1 MSKLGTPIAQC
12 AHWALPPKG
21 GSLRGILLRRV
32 QHGVSDVLDV
42 VQHGTAG
49 ALAAVV
55 RLDDGALAVEAHRVV
70 VEEARRSEWVAA
82 QPTAQLRELL
92 LQLVVVLEVRAE
104 HELAAL
110 DVGDARLPEEVQEV
124 DALDRDVAE
133 AAELVGVPADAV
145 GGGAGLELLPHRVRP
160 RALEGVLFEDA
171 GHDGGEQ
178 LGLGAVVGLT
188 GEDDGFGV
196 GLHGVGVLGDDDVV
210 EPAADGAEVAGGGGA
225 GALVLL
231 EAVAEL
237 PPVFG
242 GDDAALEA
250 LFAGFVFLQDG
261 GQLLRC
267 V

>member
-1 MSKLGTPIAQC
+1 MEREKGY
-12 AHWALPPKG
+12 LPAPAYSGK
-21 GSLRGILLRRV
+21 
-32 QHGVSDVLDV
+32 
-42 VQHGTAG
+42 
-49 ALAAVV
+49 
-55 RLDDGALAVEAHRVV
+55 RL
-70 VEEARRSEWVAA
+70 
-82 QPTAQLRELL
+82 T
-92 LQLVVVLEVRAE
+92 
-104 HELAAL
+104 
-110 DVGDARLPEEVQEV
+110 
-124 DALDRDVAE
+124 
-133 AAELVGVPADAV
+133 DAV

-178 LGLGAVVGLT
+178 LGLGAVVGLA

-196 GLHGVGVLGDDDVV
+196 GLHGVGVFGDDDVV
-210 EPAADGAEVAGGGGA
+210 EPATDGAEVAGRGRA

-242 GDDAALEA
+242 GDDAAFEA